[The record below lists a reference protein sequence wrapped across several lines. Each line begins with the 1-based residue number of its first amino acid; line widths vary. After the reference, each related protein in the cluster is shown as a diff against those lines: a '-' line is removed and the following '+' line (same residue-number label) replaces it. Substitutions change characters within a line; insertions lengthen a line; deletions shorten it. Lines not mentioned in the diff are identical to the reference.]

1 MGPGAP
7 MGPGGPGWTPG
18 VAGPKKKKRWPWVLL
33 AIFVLLVALIGGCTA
48 LVVKAVGKPV
58 KAGNNFA
65 DALYKSPADAAAM
78 LCPGT
83 ALNEEGLKTQRDAL
97 IAAGWTGSKSLL
109 GANVS
114 SSNGSSS
121 AIVSGTFG
129 SSAVTIEMGKNGSD
143 YCVNELISPGSFSPG
158 TVPDI
163 SIPDFSIPDISIPDV
178 SIPDISIPDISI
190 PTIGDI
196 TVPDFTLPPD
206 VSIPDVADITLP
218 AAPGDSVPVV
228 VFGS

>member
-1 MGPGAP
+1 MGQPPMGQGTP

-18 VAGPKKKKRWPWVLL
+18 VVGPKKKKKWPWVVLGIFLLL
-33 AIFVLLVALIGGCTA
+33 ALLIGGCTV
-48 LVVKAVGKPV
+48 LIVKAVGKPV

-65 DALYKSPADAAAM
+65 DALYKSPADAAKM

-114 SSNGSSS
+114 SNNGTSS

-143 YCVNELISPGSFSPG
+143 YCVNELVSPGSFA
-158 TVPDI
+158 VPDI
-163 SIPDFSIPDISIPDV
+163 SIPDLSIPDISIPDL
-178 SIPDISIPDISI
+178 SIPDVSI

-206 VSIPDVADITLP
+206 ISLP
-218 AAPGDSVPVV
+218 AVSDVTIPAAAGDSVPVV